1 MTTTDKTINVCNALL
16 RSEIST
22 IETYAQ
28 AINKFASR
36 VPDSAL
42 QRIRS
47 DHAKSAALLRM
58 LVTDGGGEP
67 SANSGLWGDFV
78 QAIEG
83 AATLVGESPALR
95 ILQQGEALGI
105 TEYREA
111 LANPDVSE
119 NAKNLIR
126 LELLPHLSDHLID
139 LQNRRDRAA

>member
-1 MTTTDKTINVCNALL
+1 MTATDKTIDICNALL
-16 RSEIST
+16 RGEISA
-22 IETYAQ
+22 IETYGQ

-47 DHAKSAALLRM
+47 DHAKNAAALRM
-58 LVTDGGGEP
+58 LVTDEGGEP
-67 SANSGLWGDFV
+67 SAASGLWGDFV

-83 AATLVGESPALR
+83 VATLVGESPALR

-105 TEYREA
+105 TEYKEA
-111 LANPDVSE
+111 LDNPGLSE
-119 NAKNLIR
+119 RARELIR
-126 LELLPHLSDHLID
+126 RELLPPLSDHLID

>member
-1 MTTTDKTINVCNALL
+1 MTATDKTIDTCNALL
-16 RSEIST
+16 RGEISA

-42 QRIRS
+42 QRIRA
-47 DHAKSAALLRM
+47 DHAKNAALLRM
-58 LVTDGGGEP
+58 LVTDDGGEP
-67 SANSGLWGDFV
+67 STGSGLWGDFV

-126 LELLPHLSDHLID
+126 LELLPHLSDNLID